1 MQRTNKDNTTNEQAT
16 SDTRSKSSETVNG
29 GTFRHE
35 RDYSNSAHSSDSAR
49 PLALVCT
56 SHVRMGNGLHQ
67 APEETCGND
76 AWRDQRPTRAIRAHC
91 LSGDQGRHAARTLTP
106 FPRW

>member
-56 SHVRMGNGLHQ
+56 SHVRMGNGLPRHQ
-67 APEETCGND
+67 RKHAGTTHGEISIPQESYAPI
-76 AWRDQRPTRAIRAHC
+76 A
-91 LSGDQGRHAARTLTP
+91 
-106 FPRW
+106 